1 LAEVVVAGVVVTM
14 VAAELVVITG
24 PTVVATA
31 EQGIPLHALK
41 SPSTRALKAVCHF
54 TKEQSLSGSQKRA
67 TAPADPA
74 AEKASPVTQVTQVS
88 VSPVMFTSSSL
99 AKSL

>member
-1 LAEVVVAGVVVTM
+1 MAEDVAAAVVVVV
-14 VAAELVVITG
+14 VAAELVVIIG

-54 TKEQSLSGSQKRA
+54 TKEQSFSGFQKRA

-74 AEKASPVTQVTQVS
+74 AEKASLLLQVS
-88 VSPVMFTSSSL
+88 FSPVMFTSSFP